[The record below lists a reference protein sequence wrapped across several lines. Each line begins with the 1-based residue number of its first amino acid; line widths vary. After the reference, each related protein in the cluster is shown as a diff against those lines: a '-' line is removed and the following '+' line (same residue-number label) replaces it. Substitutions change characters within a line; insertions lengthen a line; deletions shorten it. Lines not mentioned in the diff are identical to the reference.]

1 VTRPLPEQPPGSTR
15 TLLRETDG
23 GLVQRTILPG
33 GLRVISEAMPTVRSV
48 TVGLWAGVG
57 SRDESPRLAG
67 ATHYLEHLLFKGTTR
82 RSALEISA
90 AIETVGGELNAFTT
104 KEYTCYHAHL
114 LDVDLPLAV
123 DVLTDMVTSS
133 LIAPADVESERQV
146 VLEEIAMRDDEP
158 DDAVHDLFAED
169 LWGGDSPLGRPVLGT
184 QQSITA
190 ISRRAVDGWY
200 RRRYRPQNV
209 VVAAAGNVDHSR
221 LVRLVRKGFA
231 RSGVLDDG
239 TPPAPARVGGT
250 PPPVRGGVQLVPRH
264 IEQANLVLGVPG
276 MSRTD
281 DRRFALGVL
290 NAALGGGMSS
300 RLFQEIREKRG
311 LAYSVYSYA
320 SQYADAGLVGV
331 YVGCLPQKVDQVIA
345 LCRDEI
351 ARVAA
356 HGITEAELTRGKG
369 QLRGG
374 LVLGLED
381 TSSRMSRLAKAEL
394 VYGELPSVAELIAAI
409 DAVTL
414 DDVRDLARALL
425 SVPPSLAVIGPFDDD
440 DRFARAVA

>member
-1 VTRPLPEQPPGSTR
+1 VTRPLPAQPAGSTR

-23 GLVQRTILPG
+23 GLVRRTVLPG

-82 RSALEISA
+82 RSALEISS

-123 DVLTDMVTSS
+123 DVLSDMVTSS
-133 LIAPADVESERQV
+133 VIAPPDVESERQV

-158 DDAVHDLFAED
+158 DDAVHDLFAQNM
-169 LWGGDSPLGRPVLGT
+169 WGDSPLGRPVLGT
-184 QQSITA
+184 EQSITS
-190 ISRRAVDGWY
+190 ISRRAVAGWY
-200 RRRYRPQNV
+200 RRRYRPENV

-221 LVRLVRKGFA
+221 LVRLARTGFGRA
-231 RSGVLDDG
+231 GLLADEV
-239 TPPAPARVGGT
+239 PPMPARVGGT

-290 NAALGGGMSS
+290 NATLGGGMSS
-300 RLFQEIREKRG
+300 RLFQEVREKRG
-311 LAYSVYSYA
+311 LAYSVFSFA
-320 SQYADAGLVGV
+320 SQYAGAGLIGI
-331 YVGCLPQKVDQVIA
+331 YVGCLPQKVDQVIE
-345 LCRDEI
+345 LCRHEI
-351 ARVAA
+351 AEIAA
-356 HGITEAELTRGKG
+356 HGITEAELIRGKG

-394 VYGELPSVAELIAAI
+394 VYGELPSVADLIAYV

-414 DDVRDLARALL
+414 DDVRDVAGELL
-425 SVPPSLAVIGPFDDD
+425 GVPPSLAVIGPFEDDE
-440 DRFARAVA
+440 RFARAVA